1 MIGSKHWDG
10 FHQTN
15 NHVKYLIEIEID
27 FNLFPLNSMSDNSYS
42 QGIALWLWGIQ
53 LFLQRFY
60 QATNLTRNTRVPRW
74 MMDRVNY
81 HQ

>member
-42 QGIALWLWGIQ
+42 QGIAL
-53 LFLQRFY
+53 
-60 QATNLTRNTRVPRW
+60 
-74 MMDRVNY
+74 
-81 HQ
+81 